1 MRILFILLGSFSIL
15 YFIGIVLYAGLSSL
29 FPCIWAAAGI
39 VCYAIA
45 ILLRLETTH
54 HWNILSIFPKPVKAV
69 CLTLAILVILAF
81 LITEGLIFSGMLQ
94 KPSKNLDTLI
104 VLGAQVNGTKLS
116 NSLKLRLERA
126 KEYLNE
132 NPETIAVVSGG
143 KGSKEE
149 ISEAEAM
156 YEYLVSQGI
165 DETRLI
171 KEDRSTN
178 TNENL
183 KYSLALLEEK
193 SNKKPEDLRIGIVT
207 NGFHVFR
214 GTSIGK
220 KMGCRQIEGVPAKS
234 NKFLQLN
241 YLVRECLGI
250 WKDKLVGNL

>member
-1 MRILFILLGSFSIL
+1 
-15 YFIGIVLYAGLSSL
+15 
-29 FPCIWAAAGI
+29 
-39 VCYAIA
+39 
-45 ILLRLETTH
+45 
-54 HWNILSIFPKPVKAV
+54 
-69 CLTLAILVILAF
+69 
-81 LITEGLIFSGMLQ
+81 MLQ
-94 KPSKNLDTLI
+94 KPSRNLDTLI

-126 KEYLNE
+126 KEYLDE

-143 KGSKEE
+143 KGSGEE

-171 KEDRSTN
+171 KENRSTN

-193 SNKKPEDLRIGIVT
+193 SNKKPGNLRIGIVT

>member
-1 MRILFILLGSFSIL
+1 MADAQASGACGSNIVWVQVPSPASFFYFYLRI
-15 YFIGIVLYAGLSSL
+15 
-29 FPCIWAAAGI
+29 AGI
-39 VCYAIA
+39 YFYE
-45 ILLRLETTH
+45 L
-54 HWNILSIFPKPVKAV
+54 
-69 CLTLAILVILAF
+69 
-81 LITEGLIFSGMLQ
+81 
-94 KPSKNLDTLI
+94 
-104 VLGAQVNGTKLS
+104 QVNGTKLS

-126 KEYLNE
+126 KEYLDE

-143 KGSKEE
+143 KGSGEE

-165 DETRLI
+165 DETHLI

-193 SNKKPEDLRIGIVT
+193 SNKKPGNLRIGIVT

>member
-29 FPCIWAAAGI
+29 FPCIWAAAGL

-54 HWNILSIFPKPVKAV
+54 HWNILSIFPKPVKTV
-69 CLTLAILVILAF
+69 CLTLAILIVIAF
-81 LITEGLIFSGMLQ
+81 LITEGLIFSGMTQ

-116 NSLKLRLERA
+116 NSLKLRLKRA

-143 KGSKEE
+143 KGSGEE
-149 ISEAEAM
+149 SSEAEA
-156 YEYLVSQGI
+156 I

-183 KYSLALLEEK
+183 KYSLALLEKEL
-193 SNKKPEDLRIGIVT
+193 NKKPEDLRIGIVT

-250 WKDKLVGNL
+250 YPNLLMWMG

>member
-29 FPCIWAAAGI
+29 FPCIWAAAGL

-94 KPSKNLDTLI
+94 KPSRNLDTLI

-126 KEYLNE
+126 KEYLDE

-143 KGSKEE
+143 KGSGEE
-149 ISEAEAM
+149 ISEAEM
-156 YEYLVSQGI
+156 QCMNIWSH
-165 DETRLI
+165 
-171 KEDRSTN
+171 KESMR
-178 TNENL
+178 
-183 KYSLALLEEK
+183 
-193 SNKKPEDLRIGIVT
+193 
-207 NGFHVFR
+207 HV
-214 GTSIGK
+214 
-220 KMGCRQIEGVPAKS
+220 
-234 NKFLQLN
+234 
-241 YLVRECLGI
+241 
-250 WKDKLVGNL
+250 

>member
-1 MRILFILLGSFSIL
+1 
-15 YFIGIVLYAGLSSL
+15 
-29 FPCIWAAAGI
+29 
-39 VCYAIA
+39 
-45 ILLRLETTH
+45 
-54 HWNILSIFPKPVKAV
+54 
-69 CLTLAILVILAF
+69 
-81 LITEGLIFSGMLQ
+81 MLQ
-94 KPSKNLDTLI
+94 KPSRDLDTLI

-126 KEYLNE
+126 KEYLDE

-143 KGSKEE
+143 KGSGEE

-193 SNKKPEDLRIGIVT
+193 SNKKPRRSTNWDRNQRLSRISG
-207 NGFHVFR
+207 NFDW
-214 GTSIGK
+214 K
-220 KMGCRQIEGVPAKS
+220 KRWDAD
-234 NKFLQLN
+234 
-241 YLVRECLGI
+241 R
-250 WKDKLVGNL
+250 

>member
-1 MRILFILLGSFSIL
+1 ML
-15 YFIGIVLYAGLSSL
+15 
-29 FPCIWAAAGI
+29 C
-39 VCYAIA
+39 
-45 ILLRLETTH
+45 H
-54 HWNILSIFPKPVKAV
+54 HWNILSIFPKPVKTV
-69 CLTLAILVILAF
+69 CLTLAILIVIAF
-81 LITEGLIFSGMLQ
+81 LITEGLIFSGMTQ

-116 NSLKLRLERA
+116 NSLKLRLKRA

-143 KGSKEE
+143 KGSGEE
-149 ISEAEAM
+149 ISE
-156 YEYLVSQGI
+156 EYLVSQGI
-165 DETRLI
+165 DTRRLI

-183 KYSLALLEEK
+183 KYSLALLEKEL
-193 SNKKPEDLRIGIVT
+193 NKKPEELRIGIVT

>member
-29 FPCIWAAAGI
+29 FPYIWAAAGI
-39 VCYAIA
+39 ICYAIA
-45 ILLRLETTH
+45 LLLRLEETH
-54 HWNILSIFPKPVKAV
+54 HWNFLKLFPKPVQAV
-69 CLTLAILVILAF
+69 CLTLAVLVLLVF
-81 LITEGLIFSGMLQ
+81 LITEGLIFSGMTQ

-126 KEYLNE
+126 KEYLDE

-143 KGSKEE
+143 KGSGED

-156 YEYLVSQGI
+156 YEYLIAQGI

-171 KEDRSTN
+171 KEERSTN

-183 KYSLALLEEK
+183 KYSLAILEKEQ
-193 SNKKPEDLRIGIVT
+193 NKKPEELKIGIVT

-250 WKDKLVGNL
+250 WKDKLAGNL

>member
-29 FPCIWAAAGI
+29 FPWIWSVAGI
-39 VCYAIA
+39 ICYAIA
-45 ILLRLETTH
+45 LLLRLEETH
-54 HWNILSIFPKPVKAV
+54 HWNILNLFPKPVKV
-69 CLTLAILVILAF
+69 FCLTLAVLVLLAF
-81 LITEGLIFSGMLQ
+81 LITEGLIFSGMTQ

-126 KEYLNE
+126 KEYLDE

-143 KGSKEE
+143 KGSGED

-156 YEYLVSQGI
+156 YEYLIAQGI

-183 KYSLALLEEK
+183 KYSLAILEKEQ
-193 SNKKPEDLRIGIVT
+193 NKKPEELKIGIVT
-207 NGFHVFR
+207 NGFHAFR

-220 KMGCRQIEGVPAKS
+220 KMGCRQIEGIPAKS

-250 WKDKLVGNL
+250 WKDKLAGNL

>member
-29 FPCIWAAAGI
+29 FPCIWAAAGL

-54 HWNILSIFPKPVKAV
+54 HWNILSIFPKP
-69 CLTLAILVILAF
+69 LAILVILAF

-94 KPSKNLDTLI
+94 KPSRNLDTLI

-126 KEYLNE
+126 KEYLDE

-143 KGSKEE
+143 KGSGEE

-171 KEDRSTN
+171 KENRSTN

-193 SNKKPEDLRIGIVT
+193 SNKKPGNLRIGIVT

>member
-1 MRILFILLGSFSIL
+1 MNDSKLTIRGELTLILVVIINSLGVVLMLHSGSGISAISSVPYAFSE
-15 YFIGIVLYAGLSSL
+15 V
-29 FPCIWAAAGI
+29 
-39 VCYAIA
+39 
-45 ILLRLETTH
+45 
-54 HWNILSIFPKPVKAV
+54 FPK
-69 CLTLAILVILAF
+69 LTLGTWTYIFQSLLILTLMVLRKKFIPEYLFSFVIGF
-81 LITEGLIFSGMLQ
+81 FFGKMVDIHQ
-94 KPSKNLDTLI
+94 
-104 VLGAQVNGTKLS
+104 AQVNGTKLS

-126 KEYLNE
+126 KEYLDE
-132 NPETIAVVSGG
+132 NPETIAVVSGR
-143 KGSKEE
+143 KGSGEE

>member
-1 MRILFILLGSFSIL
+1 MPYSGDFGD
-15 YFIGIVLYAGLSSL
+15 
-29 FPCIWAAAGI
+29 PCIFDN
-39 VCYAIA
+39 
-45 ILLRLETTH
+45 RR
-54 HWNILSIFPKPVKAV
+54 SDF
-69 CLTLAILVILAF
+69 F
-81 LITEGLIFSGMLQ
+81 GMLQ
-94 KPSKNLDTLI
+94 KPSRDLDTLI

-126 KEYLNE
+126 KEYLDE

-143 KGSKEE
+143 KGSGEE

-193 SNKKPEDLRIGIVT
+193 SNKNQKIYE
-207 NGFHVFR
+207 
-214 GTSIGK
+214 
-220 KMGCRQIEGVPAKS
+220 
-234 NKFLQLN
+234 
-241 YLVRECLGI
+241 LGS
-250 WKDKLVGNL
+250 